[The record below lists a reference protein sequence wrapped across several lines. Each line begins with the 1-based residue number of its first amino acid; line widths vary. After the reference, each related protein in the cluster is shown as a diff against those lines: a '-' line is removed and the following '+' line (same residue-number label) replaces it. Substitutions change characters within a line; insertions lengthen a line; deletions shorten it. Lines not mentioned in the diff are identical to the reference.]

1 MTTKAQSQEA
11 DTNEE
16 NSFLQEEREAWE
28 IDNRINSKEFRYK
41 ALKEMRRQFFPI
53 RIFLYASI
61 ILWLW
66 IFLNSF
72 STVFPFR

>member
-1 MTTKAQSQEA
+1 ME
-11 DTNEE
+11 DMTNEE

-28 IDNRINSKEFRYK
+28 TANRINSKAFRYE

-53 RIFLYASI
+53 RICLYAFI